1 MKRAGKPATY
11 GLETF
16 RDVLEK
22 LEWEQNELKAAFEQE
37 PKDPTKLYYRAFNAA
52 VTAWHLADWVWKDM
66 TPDQRQQL
74 ETDWKTKLGID
85 DDGVGNFRRALR
97 LKSREIAICRE
108 IATASKHVESTQG
121 RDESIDTVA
130 SATTSSVRNSDGEQI
145 QANDQFVVVTRWK
158 LKVKDGD
165 KRRDFIQII
174 DLVIE
179 FWTEFVKKR
188 GIGK

>member
-22 LEWEQNELKAAFEQE
+22 LEWEQNGLKALSEQE
-37 PKDPTKLYYRAFNAA
+37 PRDPKELYYRAFNAA

-66 TPDQRQQL
+66 TRDQRQQL

-85 DDGVGNFRRALR
+85 DDGVGNFRHALR
-97 LKSREIAICRE
+97 KKSRELAICRE
-108 IATASKHVESTQG
+108 IATASKHVEITQG

-130 SATTSSVRNSDGEQI
+130 SATTFSLHNSDGEQI
-145 QANDQFVVVTRWK
+145 QENGMFVTATKWK
-158 LKVKDGD
+158 LKVEDDGN
-165 KRRDFIQII
+165 RR
-174 DLVIE
+174 
-179 FWTEFVKKR
+179 EFVEVLHAAFNFWDKFINDR